1 MTHSQSAGFAM
12 TLKLLNNK
20 IIFTP
25 PFEDIESAMLETYD
39 TILRGANEIP
49 RFENVLETEDKEK
62 TTYLKPTILVNFKL
76 SHK

>member
-1 MTHSQSAGFAM
+1 VTYSQSAGFAM

-25 PFEDIESAMLETYD
+25 PFEEIESALLETYD

-49 RFENVLETEDKEK
+49 RFENILETDENKEK
-62 TTYLKPTILVNFKL
+62 VTYLKPTILVI
-76 SHK
+76 